1 VDFNDPEGEGLPGS
15 RNFFLES
22 EPGVR
27 VGVWQILPAEL
38 AVSSNKEYI
47 AGLWIRIR
55 SAWIRINLSCRIRIQ
70 EGKNDLQM

>member
-38 AVSSNKEYI
+38 AVSNTPEYI
-47 AGLWIRIR
+47 AGLWIR
-55 SAWIRINLSCRIRIQ
+55 IRINLSCRIRIQ
-70 EGKNDLQM
+70 EGKNDLQI

>member
-38 AVSSNKEYI
+38 AVSRVRVCPAHGTSS
-47 AGLWIRIR
+47 WILSPGYG
-55 SAWIRINLSCRIRIQ
+55 SASGRFSLLSWR
-70 EGKNDLQM
+70 